1 MRKLNYGIKF
11 MSIKVLASSNPCATN
26 SSSQSSVMKVNKAE
40 TETYTENMYK
50 VHIFLLV
57 ILADAE
63 PKTQSDWAFVG
74 TKFSLRKGPFDQSRT
89 LGILRRVL
97 PLKKK

>member
-63 PKTQSDWAFVG
+63 PKTQSDWVFVG